1 MYKAAAT
8 IFAHQYGK
16 EAALKHGFRASEI
29 HEGGFQAVQAG
40 MSDKGAMEVMA
51 MNIGWNLSYLNQGLM
66 SQMQADPKDELN
78 FCFTST
84 QETNKDLLKLADVS
98 KFMTGG
104 FQSENFAS

>member
-8 IFAHQYGK
+8 MFAHQYGK

-29 HEGGFQAVQAG
+29 HEGGFQAVKAG
-40 MSDKGAMEVMA
+40 MADKGAMEVMA
-51 MNIGWNLSYLNQGLM
+51 KTIGYNLSFLNQGLM
-66 SQMQADPKDELN
+66 SQMQADPKDEQN

-84 QETNKDLLKLADVS
+84 EETNKEILKLADVS
-98 KFMTGG
+98 NFMAGG